1 MENYFNITR
10 FIALLKR
17 DVFEN
22 ARSVLLALF
31 TILGIYTVILV
42 LSAIISNNVTLAVVP
57 NKVYY
62 VLFFIAGI
70 FISGMAFSDF
80 RNKEKTMY
88 YLMLPA
94 SSLEKFLSMLLLTTV
109 GFAIIYTTLF
119 AGFNLL
125 NILILKSILGAVS
138 VPFMDFAFA
147 DFINIF
153 LVYLTVQS
161 LFLLGATMFKK
172 SPLFYTFLFS
182 FVAAILYS
190 FVQVMM
196 AKYLFSDL
204 IDVVSSSKGNYVV
217 STPSSISFVTMYK
230 GGDTSTISLQVSH
243 IFFAYLLP
251 LSLWVAAWFKIKEKE
266 V

>member
-42 LSAIISNNVTLAVVP
+42 LSAIVFNNTTLAMFP
-57 NKVYY
+57 DKAYY
-62 VLFFIAGI
+62 ILFFIAGI

-94 SSLEKFLSMLLLTTV
+94 SSLEKFLSMFLLTTV
-109 GFAIIYTTLF
+109 GFVIIYTTLF

-125 NILILKSILGAVS
+125 NILAIKSILGDVS
-138 VPFMDFAFA
+138 IPFLGFVFA
-147 DFINIF
+147 DFIDMF
-153 LVYLTVQS
+153 LVYLSVQS
-161 LFLLGATMFKK
+161 LFLFGATMFKK

-190 FVQVMM
+190 FIQVMM

-204 IDVVSSSKGNYVV
+204 VDVVGSSSGAHIV
-217 STPSSISFVTMYK
+217 STSSDFSFGQMYN
-230 GGDTSTISLQVSH
+230 GDTSAISLQVSH
-243 IFFAYLLP
+243 IFFSYIFP
-251 LSLWVAAWFKIKEKE
+251 LALWVAVWFKIKEKE